1 MKSNT
6 IFGKRRQTGTNMT
19 EGGAFGLILR
29 FAVPLFI
36 GNVFQQVYNMVD
48 SVVVGRFRHHR
59 FPAVQEREMDAE
71 GPPDPGAD
79 GREIRTELNGRRMPP
94 ALYSGAGGFLHG
106 AMSPLR

>member
-1 MKSNT
+1 ML
-6 IFGKRRQTGTNMT
+6 TGSPSR
-19 EGGAFGLILR
+19 AILL

-48 SVVVGRFRHHR
+48 SVVLDRFRHHR

-79 GREIRTELNGRRMPP
+79 GREIRTELNGRRKPP